1 MKSKIRGV
9 RVCSDLPLWTET
21 SGSHWPDI
29 FGWRYDFSMYDLL
42 QSHGKKSEHSKRVWL
57 ACCRGLLCMYRRQWR
72 TCSQQCHQGSCTTSR
87 SGLIAQI
94 DLLLRQLSLLYTGTF
109 SKLLNRAANFS
120 AFDNKLQGWQ
130 IAGNHA
136 TPWTILESLWKPMN
150 HMTDGQSEETRWE
163 IWSNRRRREKTC
175 AEGGPAQ
182 HPIDLPPRVSLEPGV
197 KSTRPRPAGHSHQFT
212 IPANSHGCCWGQW
225 QHLRTTS
232 PPIPAT
238 HCCRLGQR
246 SRKWPRPS
254 CWCRSAATPLPQTG
268 GSNSSGKQWQAAV
281 WASANHERTFELAL
295 QLHQEPQEPSGR
307 KVSPYL
313 LGRNPPP

>member
-1 MKSKIRGV
+1 M
-9 RVCSDLPLWTET
+9 
-21 SGSHWPDI
+21 
-29 FGWRYDFSMYDLL
+29 
-42 QSHGKKSEHSKRVWL
+42 
-57 ACCRGLLCMYRRQWR
+57 
-72 TCSQQCHQGSCTTSR
+72 HQGSCTTSR

-175 AEGGPAQ
+175 AEGRPAQ

-197 KSTRPRPAGHSHQFT
+197 KSTRPRPAGHSDQFT

-232 PPIPAT
+232 PPMPAT

-313 LGRNPPP
+313 LGRNPPPIATFPPIYLDTLKAHSKPTPSPKMYPKLPPPSPPHLLNQIHLIHPISHRTGTAIIFKRDTSRNQ